1 MGRRPLPEGLSFTG
15 EVHTASN
22 VELLADLTWVDTRG
36 SRHSSQEIFDTAFEM
51 IRRARRLVLLDMF
64 LYNDFP
70 MAVSDP
76 IRPLTR
82 QLTDL
87 LLRQKQ
93 TYPDIRIIVITD
105 PVNTVYGSVASNA
118 FAELKAANIDVVI
131 TNLERLR
138 DSNPVYSF
146 FWRLFIRPL
155 GNSSRGRLPN
165 PFEPHSKVTLRS
177 YLAIPNF
184 KANHRKVL
192 VTDHGDE
199 LVGMVTSANP
209 HDASSAHTNVA
220 CTFNG
225 PAVND
230 LLSTENSVLKL
241 CKRAPLVMSAN
252 GSKETSAVTVQ
263 VLTERAIK
271 LSALDLINNRQR
283 DERVDL
289 ASFYLADR
297 DVIKALKHATRR
309 GVRLRVLLD
318 PNKDAFGRNKFGIPN
333 RSVATE
339 LTRSGIEVRWSHTHG
354 EQCHD
359 KMLLGVNDK
368 QQAQLLIGSANLTR
382 RNLDDFNLETN
393 VMVCAPLSASVMID
407 AVAHFETLWS
417 NRPDQVFSV
426 PYEQYRDESVFK
438 RGLYRFMEAT
448 GFSTF

>member
-1 MGRRPLPEGLSFTG
+1 MWRRSLPEGLSFTG
-15 EVHTASN
+15 DVHAASN
-22 VELLADLTWVDTRG
+22 VAFLADLTWVDTEG
-36 SRHSSQEIFDTAFEM
+36 SRHSSQKIFDAAFEM

-70 MAVSDP
+70 MGVSNP

-87 LLRQKQ
+87 LLQQKQ

-105 PVNTVYGSVASNA
+105 PVNTFYGSVASSA
-118 FAELKAANIDVVI
+118 YAELRTANIDVVI
-131 TNLERLR
+131 TDLERLR
-138 DSNPVYSF
+138 DSNPVYSI

-155 GNSSRGRLPN
+155 GNSSGGQLPN
-165 PFEPHSKVTLRS
+165 PFDPHSKVTLRS
-177 YLAIPNF
+177 YLAMPNF

-209 HDASSAHTNVA
+209 HDASSANTNVA
-220 CTFNG
+220 CTFDG
-225 PAVND
+225 AAVND

-241 CKRAPLVMSAN
+241 CKRTPLIMSAN
-252 GSKETSAVTVQ
+252 GSKEMSAVTVQ

-271 LSALDLINNRQR
+271 LSALDIINNRQR

-297 DVIKALKHATRR
+297 DIIKALKRATSR

-318 PNKDAFGRNKFGIPN
+318 PNKDAFGHNKFGIPN
-333 RSVATE
+333 RSVAAD
-339 LTRSGIEVRWSHTHG
+339 LTRSGIEVRWGHTHG
-354 EQCHD
+354 EQYHD
-359 KMLLGVNDK
+359 KMLLGVNDE

-382 RNLDDFNLETN
+382 RDLDDFNLETN
-393 VMVCAPLSASVMID
+393 VLIRAPLSVSVMTD
-407 AVAHFETLWS
+407 AVAHFDCLWR

>member
-1 MGRRPLPEGLSFTG
+1 MWRRALPEGLSFTG
-15 EVHTASN
+15 DAHAASN
-22 VELLADLTWVDTRG
+22 VAFLADLTWVDTKG
-36 SRHSSQEIFDTAFEM
+36 SRHSSQKIFDAAFEM
-51 IRRARRLVLLDMF
+51 IRGARHLVLLDMF
-64 LYNDFP
+64 LYNDLP
-70 MAVSDP
+70 MGETNP

-87 LLRQKQ
+87 LLQQKQ

-105 PVNTVYGSVASNA
+105 PINTLYGSVPSDAY
-118 FAELKAANIDVVI
+118 AELRAAHIDVVI
-131 TNLERLR
+131 TDLERLR
-138 DSNPVYSF
+138 DSNPVYSI
-146 FWRLFIRPL
+146 FWRLLIRPL

-165 PFEPHSKVTLRS
+165 PLDSNSKVTFRS
-177 YLAIPNF
+177 YLAMTNF

-192 VTDHGDE
+192 ITDQGDE
-199 LVGMVTSANP
+199 LVGMVTSANA

-225 PAVND
+225 TAVND
-230 LLSTENSVLKL
+230 LLLTENSVLKL
-241 CKRAPLVMSAN
+241 CNRTPLQMPPNDSA
-252 GSKETSAVTVQ
+252 ETSAVTVQ
-263 VLTERAIK
+263 VLTEHAIK

-297 DVIKALKHATRR
+297 DVIKALIRATSR

-333 RSVATE
+333 RSVAAE

-359 KMLLGVNDK
+359 KMMLGVDDK
-368 QQAQLLIGSANLTR
+368 QQAQLLLGSANLTR

-393 VMVCAPLSASVMID
+393 VLIRAPLSASVMTD
-407 AVAHFETLWS
+407 AVAHFDGLWC
-417 NRPDQVFSV
+417 NGPDQLFSV
-426 PYEQYRDESVFK
+426 PYEQYRDESLLK